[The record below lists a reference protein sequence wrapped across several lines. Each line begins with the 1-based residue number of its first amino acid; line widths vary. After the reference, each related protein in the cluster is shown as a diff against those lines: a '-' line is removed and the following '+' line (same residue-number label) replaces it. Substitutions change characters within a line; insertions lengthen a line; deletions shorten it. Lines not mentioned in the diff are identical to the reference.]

1 MTATMVG
8 VRVLPATRASKAGAT
23 AAAVVMNTI
32 WLGLIVSQ
40 IVTAFSII
48 TNTNIARCRPT
59 TPTTILAV
67 ISKRRINMERRR
79 SVLMMT
85 EVFEENDCDDDK
97 VEGEQDQEIS
107 KRRFEPQQ
115 GDDSDFY
122 RDLERAKIDKLGVD
136 IPPEQ
141 ARQSAIQAEQD
152 FLAAMKEV
160 SKEFQEAKEE
170 LGSDGAV
177 DLFLNR
183 IRKEDEEEGEGNDQK
198 DENDDEENDN
208 FGVFQ

>member
-1 MTATMVG
+1 
-8 VRVLPATRASKAGAT
+8 
-23 AAAVVMNTI
+23 
-32 WLGLIVSQ
+32 
-40 IVTAFSII
+40 
-48 TNTNIARCRPT
+48 
-59 TPTTILAV
+59 
-67 ISKRRINMERRR
+67 ME
-79 SVLMMT
+79 
-85 EVFEENDCDDDK
+85 EEDDD
-97 VEGEQDQEIS
+97 G
-107 KRRFEPQQ
+107 